1 MQYTVQNSSI
11 SKSVSKEEP
20 NIATDVTS
28 QATSIHL
35 FDYINFNHKQKSV
48 DPNLCPSK
56 KLFLG
61 SFFVEKIIF

>member
-35 FDYINFNHKQKSV
+35 FDYINFNHKPKSV
-48 DPNLCPSK
+48 DPNLCPPK
-56 KLFLG
+56 KA
-61 SFFVEKIIF
+61 FFRHFF